1 MGNKSET
8 DFDWYNPENKLE
20 KKNSKIETVQN
31 KQNCFKKYN
40 KVFSI
45 DRIIQIHWTTN
56 FLEAYYCLSSLCN

>member
-45 DRIIQIHWTTN
+45 DRIIQIH
-56 FLEAYYCLSSLCN
+56 

>member
-31 KQNCFKKYN
+31 KQNCFKKY

-56 FLEAYYCLSSLCN
+56 FLEAYYCL